1 MPRRID
7 VELTS
12 TRPDGTWTWRAA
24 GARQPKGELDG
35 ALLFPGAKV
44 GDVVKADADF
54 DIDGITIT
62 AIQPPKGSRSE
73 PERIEIIGAPLRDDQ
88 LVTSTLTGKAGRRDD
103 RGPRG
108 GRDGRDG
115 RDGPGGR
122 DTRERR
128 GPRTDRGSRP
138 DGARGPRREAKA
150 GEGGTERAP
159 RRERPARPPRP
170 APEPRPKAK
179 KLRPGRTH
187 RNEVLAS
194 LPEEQ
199 KPVAETVL
207 RGGIPAVRQAIETQ
221 NAEARAAGTPELNA
235 DAMIAIAEQLLPRLR
250 TADWHDK
257 ADAALADVDEIDLK
271 DLRSV
276 VVAADAAARDDTT
289 RELAQNLREAL
300 SRRVEHEHAEWLKEL
315 TQTLA
320 DGRTVRALRLSSRPP
335 KAGAPLPAELAT
347 RLTEATN
354 AALTTETGAERYA
367 TVLDALAY
375 SPVRQAVVPEGV
387 PAEPGEALLTA
398 VRKLAGRVP
407 QIAAL
412 FGIEPTPAKSGR
424 SRGPRSGGKVPAPP
438 KRPAGAPAP
447 IPPPPPVAPTTVP
460 EAAVPEPRPADP
472 VAEPPPAEVMAEAPA
487 GETPAAEV
495 VAEPVVEAPVP
506 EAPVAEAPI
515 AEAPVVEAPAADV
528 PAAEAPVPEP
538 VAEAPAAE
546 APAADVPAAEA
557 PVPEPVAE
565 APAAEAPAA
574 DRPVVEE
581 PREPSTS
588 IESPVSEDPESNP
601 DSNGHSS

>member
-35 ALLFPGAKV
+35 SLLFPGAKV

-62 AIQPPKGSRSE
+62 AIQAPKGGRAE

-88 LVTSTLTGKAGRRDD
+88 LVTSTLTGKARRDD
-103 RGPRG
+103 RGPRS

-138 DGARGPRREAKA
+138 EGGRGPRREATA
-150 GEGGTERAP
+150 GDGGGERGP

-235 DAMIAIAEQLLPRLR
+235 DAMIAIAEELLPSLR

-289 RELAQNLREAL
+289 RELAQSLRDAL
-300 SRRVEHEHAEWLKEL
+300 TRRVEHEHAEWLKEL

-335 KAGAPLPAELAT
+335 KAGAPFPAELAT

-354 AALTTETGAERYA
+354 VALTAETGTERYA

-375 SPVRQAVVPEGV
+375 SPVRQAVVPQGI
-387 PAEPGEALLTA
+387 PAEPGEALLAA

-412 FGIEPTPAKSGR
+412 FGIEATPAKAGR
-424 SRGPRSGGKVPAPP
+424 SRGPRSGGPRSGGKVPAPP

-447 IPPPPPVAPTTVP
+447 IPPPPPVA
-460 EAAVPEPRPADP
+460 
-472 VAEPPPAEVMAEAPA
+472 APA
-487 GETPAAEV
+487 PA
-495 VAEPVVEAPVP
+495 P
-506 EAPVAEAPI
+506 ESVT
-515 AEAPVVEAPAADV
+515 EAPAA
-528 PAAEAPVPEP
+528 EP
-538 VAEAPAAE
+538 VTEAPAAE
-546 APAADVPAAEA
+546 APAAEASAEPA
-557 PVPEPVAE
+557 PRHPPPRHPPPRHPPAE
-565 APAAEAPAA
+565 APAAEPRHRGTRRRGTRRRGTRRRVGHRGTCRRGTSRRVGHRT
-574 DRPVVEE
+574 RPH
-581 PREPSTS
+581 PGPGSRTRAGHRTRPHAG
-588 IESPVSEDPESNP
+588 PLARRGGDP
-601 DSNGHSS
+601 GGARGRARA